1 MSQWKVRNKETGKE
15 TPVESRSEAEEKKAE
30 LEGLVEVEII
40 PPGSE
45 NDGDSEETI
54 EGEYGTEFKT
64 GNEMAEEDAAEP
76 EEEPE
81 PEPEPEEHPTLADC
95 YVCGEAVPIEEA
107 RSGKGGKPAHGEC
120 ITSNEPEIE
129 ADPAEPAPEP
139 PQPAAADGGP
149 EDTVAVAPGNYDLE
163 ERSVGTDP
171 FEWLP
176 GGFVDHIDGSPAINR
191 KGYAVLAHF
200 YKIEV
205 EIEVEIF
212 PEDTEFEHCRVKAI
226 ATDPNGKECIE
237 YGTSHTER
245 GDNPYMLLELA
256 ITRAKKRALAEAT
269 GVGAVAVEELK
280 NEVE

>member
-1 MSQWKVRNKETGKE
+1 MSEWKVRNKESGE
-15 TPVESRSEAEEKKAE
+15 EIPVESRSAAEEKKAE
-30 LEGLVEVEII
+30 FEGLVEVEII
-40 PPGSE
+40 PPS
-45 NDGDSEETI
+45 NDAESGDSIEE
-54 EGEYGTEFKT
+54 EYGAEFKT
-64 GNEMAEEDAAEP
+64 GNEMAEEESEEDPGLVEP
-76 EEEPE
+76 D
-81 PEPEPEEHPTLADC
+81 EHPELADC
-95 YVCGEAVPIEEA
+95 YVCGDSVPIDEA
-107 RSGKGGKPAHGEC
+107 RSGEGGKPVHGDC
-120 ITSNEPEIE
+120 LTSNDPEPEVV
-129 ADPAEPAPEP
+129 DPDPEP
-139 PQPAAADGGP
+139 PSEPAASDGGP
-149 EDTVAVAPGNYDLE
+149 EDAVAVAPGNYDLD

-205 EIEVEIF
+205 EIDVEIF

-226 ATDPNGKECIE
+226 ATDPAGKECVE

-245 GDNPYMLLELA
+245 GDDPYMLLELA

-280 NEVE
+280 NEVQ